1 MKNMKTT
8 EEILNE
14 IFIERNSSENTQK
27 SYQRAVNNFEL
38 YFDKQLGE
46 ILIIAETEEDQRI
59 PWRKSTLRE
68 YLIEFRGYLYN
79 KYKSK
84 SAKLY
89 LTLIMSIF
97 RHYEFVIPKL
107 PRFSED
113 IEVIPILPEDIPD
126 REMLQKCLDI
136 SSPLVT
142 AFALFTSSSGMS
154 RRDALNLKVKDY
166 LEATKEYH
174 NTMDNVSLA
183 IKEMNTC
190 EIDIIPVFEHLIRQ
204 KTNLPY
210 FTFCSPEAAEAI
222 NNYLITR
229 KVLVWDETG
238 KVTGVRDVTP
248 EDELFDVSYQ
258 WIGDLFEEINEK
270 LNLGKAGR
278 YNRFTIHMMRRYH
291 ATQLYEAGM
300 SEDKINL
307 LQGRTPKSVIH
318 ESYIRVKLDDLKKEY
333 IECLPYIVV
342 SETEKI
348 RTKLDVEKDK
358 NIKLEE
364 KLVEK
369 SETIK
374 NYEEIFNN
382 LDKRIKN
389 LEEKRDEKFTINEFF

>member
-229 KVLVWDETG
+229 KVLVWDESG

-364 KLVEK
+364 KLIEK

>member
-358 NIKLEE
+358 NIELEE

>member
-389 LEEKRDEKFTINEFF
+389 LEENRDEKFTIDEFF

>member
-1 MKNMKTT
+1 MKTT

-14 IFIERNSSENTQK
+14 IVIERNSSENTQK

-113 IEVIPILPEDIPD
+113 IEVIPILPEDIPN
-126 REMLQKCLDI
+126 REMLQKCLEI
-136 SSPLVT
+136 APKIVET
-142 AFALFTSSSGMS
+142 FALFTSSSGMS

-174 NTMDNVSLA
+174 NANNVQEA
-183 IKEMNTC
+183 IKEMNKSNV
-190 EIDIIPVFEHLIRQ
+190 DIVPCFRDLTRQ
-204 KTNLPY
+204 KTCLPY
-210 FTFCSPEAAEAI
+210 YTFCSPEAAESI
-222 NNYLITR
+222 NNYLLSR
-229 KVLVWDETG
+229 RVLIYDETG
-238 KVTGVRDVTP
+238 EVVGTRDVNVN
-248 EDELFDVSYQ
+248 DNLFDVSYQ
-258 WIGDLFEEINEK
+258 WIGDLFDEINEK
-270 LNLGKAGR
+270 LGLGKAGR

-291 ATQLYEAGM
+291 ATQLHAAGM
-300 SEDKINL
+300 SEDRINL

-318 ESYIRVKLDDLKKEY
+318 ESYIRVKIEDLKEEY
-333 IECLPYIVV
+333 IQCLPYLVI
-342 SETEKI
+342 SEFDKV
-348 RTKLDVEKDK
+348 RTKLDVELEK
-358 NIKLEE
+358 NIQLEHDLQE
-364 KLVEK
+364 KEDEVSMLNERVGLIENVLGELGI
-369 SETIK
+369 SNIV
-374 NYEEIFNN
+374 
-382 LDKRIKN
+382 DKVK
-389 LEEKRDEKFTINEFF
+389 K

>member
-1 MKNMKTT
+1 MKTT

-222 NNYLITR
+222 NNYLISR

-238 KVTGVRDVTP
+238 KITGVRDVTP

-291 ATQLYEAGM
+291 ATQLYDAGM

-364 KLVEK
+364 KLIEK

-389 LEEKRDEKFTINEFF
+389 LEENRDEKFKIDEFF

>member
-1 MKNMKTT
+1 MKTT

-222 NNYLITR
+222 NNYLISR

-389 LEEKRDEKFTINEFF
+389 LEENRDEKFKIDEFF